1 METQAALAD
10 LVASLAALG
19 RSMQEKFDPQRF
31 LAEFSAKIQRLVPHD
46 RLVLDYLDDDGRTF
60 TVFAEHACPD
70 LTLHEE
76 HYTTT
81 LNPAGRYVVA
91 EWAIRG
97 VFGGQPMR
105 IDDFRT
111 DPRFARPN
119 AHETRVRESLRSATC
134 SCGRRLAASPSW
146 LDRSRQGAVGS
157 ACRGWARPA
166 RTTRPGGDDGPAER
180 SAVNPRRR
188 ARESTAGRRAASRA
202 RSGP

>member
-1 METQAALAD
+1 METPAALAD

-60 TVFAEHACPD
+60 TVFAEHAAPD

-97 VFGGQPMR
+97 VFAGQPMR

-111 DPRFARPN
+111 DSRFAQPN
-119 AHETRVRESLRSATC
+119 AHETRVRESL
-134 SCGRRLAASPSW
+134 
-146 LDRSRQGAVGS
+146 
-157 ACRGWARPA
+157 
-166 RTTRPGGDDGPAER
+166 
-180 SAVNPRRR
+180 
-188 ARESTAGRRAASRA
+188 
-202 RSGP
+202 